1 MTRTYEEYLK
11 DVAENGD
18 SFSIQKKDLPQM
30 KMKLGGS
37 NGRFIYYKKRIGLNY
52 FSTEDNSIIY
62 IEDISENKQLTKDL
76 NAAKFKL
83 HLSDSVLYID
93 FDTDYYYI
101 LNEFETFEQF
111 EYCQNNKQLT
121 IALLK
126 NDKSDIINKWITN
139 VNLLWIKKKFKKLQ
153 IQYSIKEISTPYL
166 SSSFNAN
173 VLNNEIT
180 IKYQEEKSNILINI
194 KNIKSQI
201 NYSNKETKK
210 FKP

>member
-1 MTRTYEEYLK
+1 MTQTYEEYLK

-83 HLSDSVLYID
+83 HLSDSILHIDFNTDYYYELID
-93 FDTDYYYI
+93 FDT
-101 LNEFETFEQF
+101 FEQF
-111 EYCQNNKQLT
+111 KYCQKHKQLT
-121 IALLK
+121 IVLL
-126 NDKSDIINKWITN
+126 NDNKTDIINKWTTN
-139 VNLLWIKKKFKKLQ
+139 VNLL
-153 IQYSIKEISTPYL
+153 
-166 SSSFNAN
+166 
-173 VLNNEIT
+173 
-180 IKYQEEKSNILINI
+180 
-194 KNIKSQI
+194 
-201 NYSNKETKK
+201 
-210 FKP
+210 

>member
-1 MTRTYEEYLK
+1 MTRTFEEYLK

-18 SFSIQKKDLPQM
+18 SFSIQKKDLPEL

-83 HLSDSVLYID
+83 HLSNSVLYID

-101 LNEFETFEQF
+101 LNEFDTFEQF
-111 EYCQNNKQLT
+111 KYCQKHKQLT
-121 IALLK
+121 IGLL
-126 NDKSDIINKWITN
+126 NDNKTDIINKWTTN
-139 VNLLWIKKKFKKLQ
+139 VNLL
-153 IQYSIKEISTPYL
+153 
-166 SSSFNAN
+166 
-173 VLNNEIT
+173 
-180 IKYQEEKSNILINI
+180 
-194 KNIKSQI
+194 
-201 NYSNKETKK
+201 
-210 FKP
+210 

>member
-1 MTRTYEEYLK
+1 MTQTYEEYLK

-18 SFSIQKKDLPQM
+18 SISIQKKDLPQM

-52 FSTEDNSIIY
+52 LSTEDNSIIY

-83 HLSDSVLYID
+83 HLSNSVLYID

-111 EYCQNNKQLT
+111 EYCQKYKELT

-139 VNLLWIKKKFKKLQ
+139 VNLL
-153 IQYSIKEISTPYL
+153 
-166 SSSFNAN
+166 
-173 VLNNEIT
+173 
-180 IKYQEEKSNILINI
+180 
-194 KNIKSQI
+194 
-201 NYSNKETKK
+201 
-210 FKP
+210 

>member
-1 MTRTYEEYLK
+1 MTQTYEEYLK

-93 FDTDYYYI
+93 FDTDYYYT
-101 LNEFETFEQF
+101 LHEFENFEQYR
-111 EYCQNNKQLT
+111 YCQKEKQLT
-121 IALLK
+121 IGLLNK
-126 NDKSDIINKWITN
+126 DKSDIINKWTEH
-139 VNLLWIKKKFKKLQ
+139 VNLL
-153 IQYSIKEISTPYL
+153 
-166 SSSFNAN
+166 
-173 VLNNEIT
+173 
-180 IKYQEEKSNILINI
+180 
-194 KNIKSQI
+194 
-201 NYSNKETKK
+201 
-210 FKP
+210 